1 MSGIELIIASIGFAS
16 SLLPFISG
24 FTIKKVLK
32 KRKYKKKIINLCLD
46 DYFKFVNDNIIYNP
60 SLFTENNY
68 ELTFLSV
75 KYSLINKKI
84 YGLFDISNIN
94 FKKNFSFYEI
104 LNDIVN
110 YNLEY
115 TNFITYLRENKHLSN
130 KYEKYFLNIN
140 NFEKIKN
147 SVISYE
153 NKISMRE
160 FINSFKNV
168 EINTYKNYYFFLST
182 FLLLYK
188 TLSMAIIEDL
198 KKDILIKKI
207 NNYPLKNILFEISS
221 EGNILN
227 YNTMFSHLFDYLNE
241 NIINNNIKNN
251 SLFSN
256 NKDILKF
263 VKNNK
268 NINLKIKKN
277 SNDNFYSINIYT
289 KIINLKKY
297 ILINEEGLKTIL
309 SLSPELRKDSIYNL
323 SP

>member
-1 MSGIELIIASIGFAS
+1 MSGAEVLIAAIGFAS
-16 SLLPFISG
+16 SLLPFFSG
-24 FTIKKVLK
+24 FTVKKVLK
-32 KRKYKKKIINLCLD
+32 SRKYKKKIINLCLD
-46 DYFKFVNDNIIYNP
+46 DYFKFTNDNIIYNP
-60 SLFTENNY
+60 YLFTEDNY

-84 YGLFDISNIN
+84 YGLFDVSCI
-94 FKKNFSFYEI
+94 KLKEKFSFYEI
-104 LNDIVN
+104 LNNIIN

-140 NFEKIKN
+140 NFEKIKD
-147 SVISYE
+147 SVSIYE
-153 NKISMRE
+153 NKISMPE
-160 FINSFKNV
+160 FINSFKSI
-168 EINTYKNYYFFLST
+168 EINTYKDYYFFIST

-188 TLSMAIIEDL
+188 TLLVALIDDL

-207 NNYPLKNILFEISS
+207 NNYPLKNILFEISNTGS
-221 EGNILN
+221 ILN
-227 YNTMFSHLFDYLNE
+227 YNTMFSHLFDFLNE

-251 SLFSN
+251 DLFSSN
-256 NKDILKF
+256 SEVLKF

-268 NINLKIKKN
+268 NVSLKIKKN

-297 ILINEEGLKTIL
+297 ILINEDGLKTIL
-309 SLSPELRKDSIYNL
+309 SISPELKRDNSMF
-323 SP
+323 